1 MHNELRYQAKIHTT
15 FVKLSKERKKRKK
28 KKKKRKKER
37 NSASSPPF
45 FFLMLRKKKD
55 TKKTC
60 LWRKKI
66 ISSPSMSGKSKP
78 NLRERGLELP
88 RQKSNH
94 LTCFFNHPQKMSAK
108 VSRQHEKI
116 CG

>member
-28 KKKKRKKER
+28 KKEKKKER
-37 NSASSPPF
+37 KKFCIFSPIF
-45 FFLMLRKKKD
+45 FFNVEKKKD